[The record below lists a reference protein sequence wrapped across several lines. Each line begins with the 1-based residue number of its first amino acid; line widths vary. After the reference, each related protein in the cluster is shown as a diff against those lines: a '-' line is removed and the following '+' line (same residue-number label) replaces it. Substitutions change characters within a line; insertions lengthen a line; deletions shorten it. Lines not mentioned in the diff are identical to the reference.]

1 MLNDVSLV
9 GRLVR
14 DPESRRTG
22 SGIEVCNFTLA
33 VDDDFKG
40 QDGQK
45 ETDFIDCTAW
55 RQAAEFVGKY
65 LTKGMMAAVRGRMKS
80 RKWTDKDGN
89 KRTSWFVKCD
99 NVYSC
104 EPRREATQEQRSQ
117 YTSPSYTS
125 PTVYDPPGFA
135 APAGGYS
142 QADFAMLDDDDA
154 NLPF

>member
-1 MLNDVSLV
+1 MLNDSALI

-14 DPESRRTG
+14 DPENRRTA
-22 SGIEVCNFTLA
+22 SGVEVCNFTLA

-65 LTKGMMAAVRGRMKS
+65 MTKGAMMSVRGRLKS
-80 RKWTDKDGN
+80 RKWTDKEGN
-89 KRTSWFVKCD
+89 KRVSWFVKCE

-104 EPRREATQEQRSQ
+104 ESRREATPEQRQQ
-117 YTSPSYTS
+117 YTSPGYTAPS
-125 PTVYDPPGFA
+125 TYAPPPAAYSADVYTQG
-135 APAGGYS
+135 
-142 QADFAMLDDDDA
+142 DFAMLDDDDA
-154 NLPF
+154 QLPF